1 LAQYEALKD
10 IVAMLGLE
18 QLSPEDRNA
27 VARARRLERF
37 LTQPFFT
44 TEQFSGIKGKLVS
57 LKDSLDGCERI
68 LKDEFKDYPE
78 SALYMIGTIGEA
90 KKPEPKTKQKNETKT
105 EPKAEEKSAPKTE
118 PKTELKTEPK
128 TETKTETKIEPAKAH
143 ES

>member
-1 LAQYEALKD
+1 
-10 IVAMLGLE
+10 MLGLE

-78 SALYMIGTIGEA
+78 SALYMIGAIGEA
-90 KKPEPKTKQKNETKT
+90 KKPEPKTKPKTETKT
-105 EPKAEEKSAPKTE
+105 ETKIEPKAEEKSAPKTE
-118 PKTELKTEPK
+118 TKTELKTEPK
-128 TETKTETKIEPAKAH
+128 TEPRTETKTETKSEPAKAH